1 MEEQSTQSFP
11 VFRAIGAPRRGGL
24 DRLLSVF
31 ADVRA
36 GEGATALL
44 LALTAFLVFF
54 SYYLIKPVRE
64 ALVLTEQSANIAAYA
79 AGAQALLLLAV
90 VPAFGRLA
98 SRVRRQAL
106 VTWVTLFFASHL
118 VLFYVMGKAGVK
130 EAVAFFVWL
139 GVFNTIV
146 PAMLWGFANDLYT
159 EGQGRRLFPII
170 GAGATVG
177 ALAGAA
183 SVSVLIEPVG
193 VYELMLVT
201 AGIVSLTIVL
211 VHVVDRRVGG
221 RAVVNGREEEER
233 PLDRAGGF
241 QLIFQE
247 RYLLLIALLV
257 VLLNVVNTN
266 GETLMRKLVAAN
278 AVQAGITDPRA
289 MRLYI
294 GEFYGHIQIWMNLF
308 GVAMQAFFVSRIF
321 HYIGVRGSLFVLPLI
336 ALSGYSIAAVA
347 PVLAFVRI
355 VKIVENGSDYTL
367 QNTAGQALFLLTSRE
382 AKYKAKAAIDSFF
395 MRGGDVLAA
404 GIVFGASRA
413 GISIAQFAALNAT
426 FTVIWLGVVVMICRE
441 HKRRAEKAEATTTGT
456 GEELR
461 PAA

>member
-1 MEEQSTQSFP
+1 MEQQSTQSFP
-11 VFRAIGAPRRGGL
+11 VFRAIGAARRGNL
-24 DRLLSVF
+24 DRLLAVF

-36 GEGATALL
+36 GEGLTVLL
-44 LALTAFLVFF
+44 LAFTAFLVFF

-98 SRVRRQAL
+98 SHVRRQAL
-106 VTWVTLFFASHL
+106 ITWVTLFFASHL
-118 VLFYVMGKAGVK
+118 VLFYALGKAGVR

-159 EGQGRRLFPII
+159 ESQGRRLFPLI
-170 GAGATVG
+170 GAGATIG
-177 ALAGAA
+177 ALGGAA
-183 SVSVLIEPVG
+183 SVSALIERVG

-201 AGIVSLTIVL
+201 AGIVSLTIIL
-211 VHVVDRRVGG
+211 VRIVNRRVGG
-221 RAVVNGREEEER
+221 RAVVNGREEQER
-233 PLDRAGGF
+233 PLERAGGF
-241 QLIFQE
+241 QLIFRE

-266 GETLMRKLVAAN
+266 GETLMRKLVAAD

-289 MRLYI
+289 MRVYI
-294 GEFYGHIQIWMNLF
+294 GEFYGHVQIWTNLL
-308 GVAMQAFFVSRIF
+308 GVAMQAFLVSRIF
-321 HYIGVRGSLFVLPLI
+321 HYIGVRGSLFVLPLL
-336 ALSGYSIAAVA
+336 AFTGYSIAAAA
-347 PVLAFVRI
+347 PVLALVRV
-355 VKIVENGSDYTL
+355 VKIIENGSDYTL

-395 MRGGDVLAA
+395 MRGGDVFAA
-404 GIVFGASRA
+404 GVVFAASRA
-413 GISIAQFAALNAT
+413 ELSVAQFAAVNAT
-426 FTVIWLGVVVMICRE
+426 LTVIWLGIVVMICRE
-441 HKRRAEKAEATTTGT
+441 HKRRTERTAIAAGAR
-456 GEELR
+456 EETE